1 VRERDLAETLASSFV
16 TKLYQA
22 VAVARL
28 HDLSNAALEGPIGE
42 LKASID
48 AAIGAF
54 HVASLKPEAEADM
67 LFFNERAVRSKK
79 GSSSSV
85 DGLMKFMVAMGTG
98 ELRFLHTLT
107 HLEVRAFLEVVK
119 GLGGSD
125 PDECCAGFAAGLH
138 AAGLKG
144 LVEVFTMA
152 QAAAKAVER
161 KVKVDEATAVRLAY
175 ARTLALLREYMKHL
189 HDQELRRYFWRKLL
203 RAVQGI
209 QSLASRARRELLALT
224 LVKTAD
230 DYAFNHPVNTCILSI
245 MLGAKAGLPK
255 NQLANVGL
263 AALLHGV
270 GRFRTENLEDPA
282 EYALHPYRAVST
294 VFEARRTDDT
304 ALLTALVAFQFEMGK
319 GVPPVREEVEEIHPL
334 ARIVSICEA
343 FDSLTSP
350 RPGTTAVLPDAALSK
365 LLRGKPRGFDITL
378 LGLFANMMG
387 LFPPGSAV
395 LLDTDEI
402 AVVIHPNP
410 DDPRRPVVAIVCDA
424 KGNAVDGDVV
434 DLALRSQTGRFV
446 RSIVKA
452 VDLVKLGIEV
462 PEYLRG

>member
-1 VRERDLAETLASSFV
+1 MRERDIAETLASGFV

-28 HDLSNAALEGPIGE
+28 HDLSNAALEGPIGD
-42 LKASID
+42 LKVSVD

-67 LFFNERAVRSKK
+67 LFFNDRAVRSKK

-85 DGLMKFMVAMGTG
+85 DGLMKFMVAMGVG

-119 GLGGSD
+119 GLGGTD

-175 ARTLALLREYMKHL
+175 ARTLALLREYTKHL

-209 QSLASRARRELLALT
+209 QSLAARARRELLALT

-230 DYAFNHPVNTCILSI
+230 EYAFNHPVNTCILSI
-245 MLGAKAGLPK
+245 MLGTKAGLPK

-270 GRFRTENLEDPA
+270 GRFRTENLDDPA
-282 EYALHPYRAVST
+282 RVRAPPLPRREHGLRGEADRRHGSPDG
-294 VFEARRTDDT
+294 ARRLPVRD
-304 ALLTALVAFQFEMGK
+304 GR

-343 FDSLTSP
+343 YELLTSP
-350 RPGTTAVLPDAALSK
+350 RPGATAVLPDAAPRSSSGGSRAASTSLSSASS
-365 LLRGKPRGFDITL
+365 P
-378 LGLFANMMG
+378 NMMG
-387 LFPPGSAV
+387 SSLPAAPSSSIPTRSPSSSTRTPTTRGGRSWRSSATRKGTPSTATLSTSPSGARQGGS
-395 LLDTDEI
+395 
-402 AVVIHPNP
+402 
-410 DDPRRPVVAIVCDA
+410 
-424 KGNAVDGDVV
+424 
-434 DLALRSQTGRFV
+434 
-446 RSIVKA
+446 
-452 VDLVKLGIEV
+452 
-462 PEYLRG
+462 